1 MLARPRIA
9 LVEDST
15 ADQYLFRKMIQR
27 ALPDAQVQVF
37 PSAGEFRQA
46 LQPDSFDCI
55 VLDNRL
61 PDGTGLDVLQELRGI
76 EIYSTL
82 PAIVLT
88 GSGDE
93 STAVKAMKWGASDY
107 LPKADVNETT
117 LVSALDGAFTA
128 SQRENAK
135 RENNARLQ
143 QQALTDGLTGVFNR
157 RAFDEAVEKLDAPGQ
172 RVALALVYLD
182 LDGFKE
188 VNDIRGHAAGDE
200 VLRVISARLRA
211 IVRGSDVVY
220 RLGGD
225 EFAIVLLPPPRGED
239 LKDLVQR
246 VVVGLNEAVCDRA
259 GSEIFAGGGS
269 VGVAW
274 REKDGEAIAALVSK
288 ADAAMYAAKKA
299 GGGAE
304 FVSA

>member
-1 MLARPRIA
+1 MLASPRIA
-9 LVEDST
+9 LVEDSA
-15 ADQYLFRKMIQR
+15 ADQYLFRKMIQQ

-46 LQPDSFDCI
+46 LQPGSFDCI

-61 PDGTGLDVLQELRGI
+61 PDGTGLEVLQELRGI
-76 EIYSTL
+76 DTYSTL

-93 STAVKAMKWGASDY
+93 TTAVKAMKWGASDY
-107 LPKADVNETT
+107 LPKAQVNETA
-117 LVSALDGAFTA
+117 LISALDGAFA
-128 SQRENAK
+128 AARREDAK
-135 RENNARLQ
+135 RENNAKLQ
-143 QQALTDGLTGVFNR
+143 EQALTDGLTGVFNR
-157 RAFDEAVEKLDAPGQ
+157 RAFDDAVAELDAGENRP
-172 RVALALVYLD
+172 ALALVYLD

-239 LKDLVQR
+239 LRDLVQR

-274 REKDGEAIAALVSK
+274 REANGVPVSTLVEQ

-304 FVSA
+304 FVSD